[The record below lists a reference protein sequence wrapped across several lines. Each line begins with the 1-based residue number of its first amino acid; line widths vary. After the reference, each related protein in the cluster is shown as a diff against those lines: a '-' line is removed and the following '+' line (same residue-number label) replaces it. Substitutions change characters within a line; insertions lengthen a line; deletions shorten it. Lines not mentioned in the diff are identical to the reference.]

1 VPRREGEPGPA
12 SRAGGSGRAVR
23 VRGCRRRTGADDER
37 SVPGRRAA
45 ALERH
50 VRGRRRRR
58 ERSPGRRARRH
69 DRGTPD
75 GRRTDS
81 HCSRARPTRRGVHGE
96 SVLPGAL
103 MSTVDLTPAARR
115 LADLVAGVG
124 DDMLDA
130 PTPNPAYTLG
140 DLIDHIGGGGG
151 APPRPARQGRRE
163 RTGDA
168 SRLTDEWRLR
178 IPRDLIGLAE
188 AWRDPSA
195 WTGMTRAGGVDL
207 PGEVAGVVALD
218 ELVVHGWDVA
228 RATGQDYESDQPS
241 LEAVHVF
248 VTQFSE
254 PGMEEARA
262 GLFGPVVDVADDAPL
277 LERVIGL
284 TGRDP
289 AWLPG

>member
-1 VPRREGEPGPA
+1 
-12 SRAGGSGRAVR
+12 
-23 VRGCRRRTGADDER
+23 
-37 SVPGRRAA
+37 
-45 ALERH
+45 
-50 VRGRRRRR
+50 
-58 ERSPGRRARRH
+58 
-69 DRGTPD
+69 
-75 GRRTDS
+75 
-81 HCSRARPTRRGVHGE
+81 
-96 SVLPGAL
+96 

-140 DLIDHIGGGGG
+140 DLIDHIGGAAIAFTG
-151 APPRPARQGRRE
+151 AAVKDMSELTG
-163 RTGDA
+163 TAASGDA

-262 GLFGPVVDVADDAPL
+262 GLFGPVVDVADDAAL